1 MEVFSKIIN
10 LCINLKSNF
19 KYYVGIGL
27 LLIVVAMY
35 KFEIFE
41 NRLSPQNIPNN
52 MVFIPGGEYLMG
64 SDKSESYINEKP
76 VHRVVVNSFFMD
88 KYEVTN
94 HQFLQFVNET
104 GYTTTAEKRISWGEM
119 ARQLPEGTLKP
130 NDSLLEPGS
139 LIFKASSY
147 PIPLNDESSWWEW
160 KKGASWKHPFGKNS
174 SIKEIMNHPVVHVS
188 WDDAIAYSQW
198 AGKRLPTEAE
208 WEWAARGKK
217 KDATYPWGNESINK
231 EPLKANF
238 WQGHFPYVNT
248 EKDRYYFTSPVGS
261 FNSNEY
267 GLFDMAGNV
276 WEWCSD
282 FYHINSYVYD
292 KEKGTCINP
301 KGPEISYDPSEPFAV
316 KKILRGG
323 SFLCNDS
330 YCSGYR
336 VSRRMSSSKDTGL
349 MHTGFR
355 CVKDI
360 VG

>member
-1 MEVFSKIIN
+1 MEVWSKIIN

-19 KYYVGIGL
+19 KYYAGIGL
-27 LLIVVAMY
+27 LLIIFSLY
-35 KFEIFE
+35 IFEIFE
-41 NRLSPQNIPNN
+41 NRLAPQNIPNN
-52 MVFIPGGEYLMG
+52 MVLIPGGEYLMG
-64 SDKSESYINEKP
+64 SDKSESYTNEKP
-76 VHRVVVNSFFMD
+76 VHRVVVSSFFMD

-94 HQFLQFVNET
+94 QQFLQFVNET
-104 GYTTTAEKRISWGEM
+104 GYTTTAEKKINWDEM
-119 ARQLPEGTLKP
+119 MSQLRPGTSRP
-130 NDSLLEPGS
+130 PDSLLEPGS

-160 KKGASWKHPFGKNS
+160 EKGASWKHPSGKNS
-174 SIKEIMNHPVVHVS
+174 SINEIMDHPVVHIS
-188 WDDAIAYSQW
+188 WDDAVAYAQW

-217 KDATYPWGNESINK
+217 TDAIYPWGNESIN
-231 EPLKANF
+231 ETPMKANF
-238 WQGHFPYVNT
+238 WQGHFPYKNT
-248 EKDRYYFTSPVGS
+248 KQDGYHLTAPVGS
-261 FNSNEY
+261 FISNEY
-267 GLFDMAGNV
+267 GLFDMSGNV

-282 FYHINSYVYD
+282 FYHINSYSYD
-292 KEKGTCINP
+292 KEKGICINP
-301 KGPEISYDPSEPFAV
+301 KGPKTSYDPSEPFAI

-360 VG
+360 RG

>member
-1 MEVFSKIIN
+1 MEVWSKIIN

-19 KYYVGIGL
+19 KYYAGIGL
-27 LLIVVAMY
+27 LLIIFALY

-41 NRLSPQNIPNN
+41 NRLAPQNIPNN
-52 MVFIPGGEYLMG
+52 MVLIPGGEYLMG
-64 SDKSESYINEKP
+64 SDKSESYTNEKP
-76 VHRVVVNSFFMD
+76 VHRVVVSSFFMD

-94 HQFLQFVNET
+94 QQFLQFVNET
-104 GYTTTAEKRISWGEM
+104 GYTTTAEKKINWDEM
-119 ARQLPEGTLKP
+119 MSQLRPGTSRP
-130 NDSLLEPGS
+130 PDSLLEPGS

-147 PIPLNDESSWWEW
+147 PISLNDESSWWEW
-160 KKGASWKHPFGKNS
+160 EKGASWKHPSGKNS
-174 SIKEIMNHPVVHVS
+174 SINEIMDHPVVHIS
-188 WDDAIAYSQW
+188 WDDAVAYAQW

-217 KDATYPWGNESINK
+217 TDAIYPWGNESIN
-231 EPLKANF
+231 ETPMKANF
-238 WQGHFPYVNT
+238 WQGHFPYKNT
-248 EKDRYYFTSPVGS
+248 EQDGYHLTAPVGS
-261 FNSNEY
+261 FISNEY
-267 GLFDMAGNV
+267 GLFDMSGNV

-282 FYHINSYVYD
+282 FYHINSYSYD
-292 KEKGTCINP
+292 KEKGICINP
-301 KGPEISYDPSEPFAV
+301 KGPKTSYDPSEPFAI

-360 VG
+360 RG

>member
-1 MEVFSKIIN
+1 MEVWSKIIN

-19 KYYVGIGL
+19 KYYAGIGL
-27 LLIVVAMY
+27 LLIIFALY

-41 NRLSPQNIPNN
+41 NRLAPQNIPNN
-52 MVFIPGGEYLMG
+52 MVLIPGGEYFMG
-64 SDKSESYINEKP
+64 SDKSESYTNEKP
-76 VHRVVVNSFFMD
+76 VHRVVVSSFFMD

-94 HQFLQFVNET
+94 QQFLQFVNET
-104 GYTTTAEKRISWGEM
+104 GYTTTAEKKINWDEM
-119 ARQLPEGTLKP
+119 MSQLRPGTSRP
-130 NDSLLEPGS
+130 PDSLLEPGS

-160 KKGASWKHPFGKNS
+160 EKGASWKHPSGKNS
-174 SIKEIMNHPVVHVS
+174 SINEIMDHPVVHIS
-188 WDDAIAYSQW
+188 WDDAVAYAQW

-217 KDATYPWGNESINK
+217 TDAIYPWGNESIN
-231 EPLKANF
+231 ETPMKANF
-238 WQGHFPYVNT
+238 WQGHFPYKNT
-248 EKDRYYFTSPVGS
+248 KQDGYHLTAPVGS
-261 FNSNEY
+261 FISNEY
-267 GLFDMAGNV
+267 GLFDMSGNV

-282 FYHINSYVYD
+282 FYHINSYSYD
-292 KEKGTCINP
+292 KEKGICINP
-301 KGPEISYDPSEPFAV
+301 KGPKTSFDPSEPFAI

-360 VG
+360 RG

>member
-1 MEVFSKIIN
+1 MEVWSKIIN

-19 KYYVGIGL
+19 KYYAGIGI
-27 LLIVVAMY
+27 LLIIFALY

-41 NRLSPQNIPNN
+41 NRLAPQNIPNN
-52 MVFIPGGEYLMG
+52 MVLIPGGEYLMG
-64 SDKSESYINEKP
+64 SDKSESYTNEKP
-76 VHRVVVNSFFMD
+76 VHRVVVSSFFMD

-94 HQFLQFVNET
+94 QQFLQFVNET
-104 GYTTTAEKRISWGEM
+104 GYTTTAEKKINWDEM
-119 ARQLPEGTLKP
+119 MSQLRPGTSRP
-130 NDSLLEPGS
+130 PDSLLEPGS

-160 KKGASWKHPFGKNS
+160 EKGASWKHPSGKNS
-174 SIKEIMNHPVVHVS
+174 SINEIMDHPVVHIS
-188 WDDAIAYSQW
+188 WDDAVAYAQW

-217 KDATYPWGNESINK
+217 TDAIYPWGNESIN
-231 EPLKANF
+231 ETPMKANF
-238 WQGHFPYVNT
+238 WQGHFPYKNT
-248 EKDRYYFTSPVGS
+248 KQDGYHLTAPVGS
-261 FNSNEY
+261 FISNEY
-267 GLFDMAGNV
+267 GLFDMSGNV

-282 FYHINSYVYD
+282 FYHINSYSYD
-292 KEKGTCINP
+292 KEKGICINP
-301 KGPEISYDPSEPFAV
+301 KGPKTSYDPSEPFAI

-360 VG
+360 RG

>member
-1 MEVFSKIIN
+1 MEVWSKIIN

-19 KYYVGIGL
+19 KYYAGIGL
-27 LLIVVAMY
+27 LLIIFALY

-41 NRLSPQNIPNN
+41 NRLAPQNIPNN
-52 MVFIPGGEYLMG
+52 MVLIPGGEYFMG
-64 SDKSESYINEKP
+64 SDKLESYTNEKP
-76 VHRVVVNSFFMD
+76 VHRVVVSSFFMD

-94 HQFLQFVNET
+94 QQFLQFVNET
-104 GYTTTAEKRISWGEM
+104 GYTTTAEKKINWDEM
-119 ARQLPEGTLKP
+119 MSQLRPGTSRP
-130 NDSLLEPGS
+130 PDSLLEPGS

-160 KKGASWKHPFGKNS
+160 EKGASWKHPSGKNS
-174 SIKEIMNHPVVHVS
+174 SINEIMDHPVVHIS
-188 WDDAIAYSQW
+188 WDDAVAYAQW

-217 KDATYPWGNESINK
+217 TDAIYPWGNESIN
-231 EPLKANF
+231 ETPMKANF
-238 WQGHFPYVNT
+238 WQGHFPYKNT
-248 EKDRYYFTSPVGS
+248 KQDGYHLTAPVGS
-261 FNSNEY
+261 FISNEY
-267 GLFDMAGNV
+267 GLFDMSGNV

-282 FYHINSYVYD
+282 FYHINSYSYD
-292 KEKGTCINP
+292 KEKGICINP
-301 KGPEISYDPSEPFAV
+301 KGPKTSYDPSEPFAI

-360 VG
+360 RG

>member
-1 MEVFSKIIN
+1 MEVWSKIIN

-19 KYYVGIGL
+19 KYYAGIGL
-27 LLIVVAMY
+27 LLIIFALY

-41 NRLSPQNIPNN
+41 NRLAPQNIPNN
-52 MVFIPGGEYLMG
+52 MVLIPGGEYFMG
-64 SDKSESYINEKP
+64 SDKSESYTNEKP
-76 VHRVVVNSFFMD
+76 VHRVVVSSFFMD

-94 HQFLQFVNET
+94 QQFLQFVNET
-104 GYTTTAEKRISWGEM
+104 GYTTTAEKKINWDEM
-119 ARQLPEGTLKP
+119 MSQLRPGTSRP
-130 NDSLLEPGS
+130 PDSLLEPGS

-160 KKGASWKHPFGKNS
+160 EKGASWKHPSGKNS
-174 SIKEIMNHPVVHVS
+174 SINEIMDHPVVHIS
-188 WDDAIAYSQW
+188 WDDAVAYAQW

-217 KDATYPWGNESINK
+217 TDAIYPWGNESIN
-231 EPLKANF
+231 ETPMKANF
-238 WQGHFPYVNT
+238 WQGHFPYKNT
-248 EKDRYYFTSPVGS
+248 KQDGYHLTAPVGS
-261 FNSNEY
+261 FISNEY
-267 GLFDMAGNV
+267 GLFDMSGNV

-282 FYHINSYVYD
+282 FYHINSYSYD
-292 KEKGTCINP
+292 KEKGICINP
-301 KGPEISYDPSEPFAV
+301 KGPKTSYDPSEPFAI

-360 VG
+360 RG

>member
-1 MEVFSKIIN
+1 
-10 LCINLKSNF
+10 LKSNF
-19 KYYVGIGL
+19 KYYAGIGL
-27 LLIVVAMY
+27 LLIIFALY

-41 NRLSPQNIPNN
+41 NRLAPQNIPNN
-52 MVFIPGGEYLMG
+52 MVLIPGGEYLMG
-64 SDKSESYINEKP
+64 SDKSESYTNEKP
-76 VHRVVVNSFFMD
+76 VHRVVVSSFFMD

-94 HQFLQFVNET
+94 QQFLQFVNET
-104 GYTTTAEKRISWGEM
+104 GYTTTAEKKINWDEM
-119 ARQLPEGTLKP
+119 MSQLRPGTSRP
-130 NDSLLEPGS
+130 PDSLLEPGS

-147 PIPLNDESSWWEW
+147 PISLNDESSWWEW
-160 KKGASWKHPFGKNS
+160 EKGASWKHPSGKNS
-174 SIKEIMNHPVVHVS
+174 SINEIMDHPVVHIS
-188 WDDAIAYSQW
+188 WDDAVAYAQW

-217 KDATYPWGNESINK
+217 TDAIYPWGNESIN
-231 EPLKANF
+231 ETPMKANF
-238 WQGHFPYVNT
+238 WQGHFPYKNT
-248 EKDRYYFTSPVGS
+248 EQDGYHLTAPVGS
-261 FNSNEY
+261 FISNEY
-267 GLFDMAGNV
+267 GLFDMSGNV

-282 FYHINSYVYD
+282 FYHINSYSYD
-292 KEKGTCINP
+292 KEKGICINP
-301 KGPEISYDPSEPFAV
+301 KGPKTSYDPSEPFAI

-360 VG
+360 RG

>member
-1 MEVFSKIIN
+1 MEVWSKIIN

-19 KYYVGIGL
+19 KYYAGIGL
-27 LLIVVAMY
+27 LLIIFALY

-41 NRLSPQNIPNN
+41 NRLAPQNIPNN
-52 MVFIPGGEYLMG
+52 MVLIPGGEYLMG
-64 SDKSESYINEKP
+64 SDKSESYTNEKP
-76 VHRVVVNSFFMD
+76 VHRVVVSSFFMD

-94 HQFLQFVNET
+94 QQFLQFVNET
-104 GYTTTAEKRISWGEM
+104 GYITTAEKKINWDEM
-119 ARQLPEGTLKP
+119 MSQLRPGTSRP
-130 NDSLLEPGS
+130 PDSLLEPGS

-160 KKGASWKHPFGKNS
+160 EKGASWKHPSGKNS
-174 SIKEIMNHPVVHVS
+174 SINEIMDHPVVHIS
-188 WDDAIAYSQW
+188 WDDAVAYAQW
-198 AGKRLPTEAE
+198 AEKRLPTEAE

-217 KDATYPWGNESINK
+217 TDAIYPWGNESIN
-231 EPLKANF
+231 ETPMKANF
-238 WQGHFPYVNT
+238 WQGHFPYKNT
-248 EKDRYYFTSPVGS
+248 KQDGYHLTAPVGS
-261 FNSNEY
+261 FISNEY
-267 GLFDMAGNV
+267 GLFDMSGNV

-282 FYHINSYVYD
+282 FYHINSYSYD
-292 KEKGTCINP
+292 KEKGICINP
-301 KGPEISYDPSEPFAV
+301 KGPKTSYDPSEPFAI

-360 VG
+360 RG

>member
-1 MEVFSKIIN
+1 MEVWSKIIN

-19 KYYVGIGL
+19 KYYAGIGL
-27 LLIVVAMY
+27 LLIIFSLY

-41 NRLSPQNIPNN
+41 NRLAPQNIPNN
-52 MVFIPGGEYLMG
+52 MVLIPGGEYLMG
-64 SDKSESYINEKP
+64 SDKSESYTNEKP
-76 VHRVVVNSFFMD
+76 VHRVVVSSFFMD

-94 HQFLQFVNET
+94 QQFLQFVNET
-104 GYTTTAEKRISWGEM
+104 GYTTTAEKKINWDEM
-119 ARQLPEGTLKP
+119 MSQLRPGTSRP
-130 NDSLLEPGS
+130 PDSLLEPGS

-160 KKGASWKHPFGKNS
+160 EKGASWKHPSGKNS
-174 SIKEIMNHPVVHVS
+174 SINEIMDHPVVHIS
-188 WDDAIAYSQW
+188 WDDAVAYAQW

-217 KDATYPWGNESINK
+217 TDAIYPWGNESIN
-231 EPLKANF
+231 ETPMKANF
-238 WQGHFPYVNT
+238 WQGHFPYKNT
-248 EKDRYYFTSPVGS
+248 KQDGYHLTAPVGS
-261 FNSNEY
+261 FISNEY
-267 GLFDMAGNV
+267 GLFDMSGNV

-282 FYHINSYVYD
+282 FYHINSYSYD
-292 KEKGTCINP
+292 KEKGICINP
-301 KGPEISYDPSEPFAV
+301 KGPKTSYDPSEPFAI

-360 VG
+360 RG

>member
-1 MEVFSKIIN
+1 MEVWSKIIN

-19 KYYVGIGL
+19 KYYAGIGL
-27 LLIVVAMY
+27 LLIIFALY

-41 NRLSPQNIPNN
+41 NRLAPQNIPNN
-52 MVFIPGGEYLMG
+52 MVLIPGGEYLMG
-64 SDKSESYINEKP
+64 SDKSESYTNEKP
-76 VHRVVVNSFFMD
+76 VHRVVVSSFFMD

-94 HQFLQFVNET
+94 QQFLQFVNET
-104 GYTTTAEKRISWGEM
+104 GYTTTAEKKINWDEM
-119 ARQLPEGTLKP
+119 MSQLRPGTSRP
-130 NDSLLEPGS
+130 PDSLLEPGS

-147 PIPLNDESSWWEW
+147 SIPLNDESSWWEW
-160 KKGASWKHPFGKNS
+160 EKGASWKHPSGKNS
-174 SIKEIMNHPVVHVS
+174 SINEIMDHPVVHIS
-188 WDDAIAYSQW
+188 WDDAVAYAQW

-217 KDATYPWGNESINK
+217 TDAIYPWGNESIN
-231 EPLKANF
+231 ETPMKANF
-238 WQGHFPYVNT
+238 WQGHFPYKNNKQDGYHLT
-248 EKDRYYFTSPVGS
+248 APVGS
-261 FNSNEY
+261 FISNEY
-267 GLFDMAGNV
+267 GLFDMSGNV

-282 FYHINSYVYD
+282 FYHINSYSYD
-292 KEKGTCINP
+292 KEKGICINP
-301 KGPEISYDPSEPFAV
+301 KGPKTSYDPSEPFAI

-360 VG
+360 RG

>member
-1 MEVFSKIIN
+1 MEVWSKIIN

-19 KYYVGIGL
+19 KYYAGIGL
-27 LLIVVAMY
+27 LLIIFALY

-41 NRLSPQNIPNN
+41 NRLAPQNIPNN
-52 MVFIPGGEYLMG
+52 MVLIPGGEYLMG
-64 SDKSESYINEKP
+64 SDKSESYTNEKP
-76 VHRVVVNSFFMD
+76 VHRVVVSSFFMD

-94 HQFLQFVNET
+94 QQFLQFVNET
-104 GYTTTAEKRISWGEM
+104 GYITTAEKKINWDEM
-119 ARQLPEGTLKP
+119 MSQLRPGTSRP
-130 NDSLLEPGS
+130 PDSLLEPGS

-160 KKGASWKHPFGKNS
+160 EKGASWKHPSGKNS
-174 SIKEIMNHPVVHVS
+174 SINEIMDHPVVHIS
-188 WDDAIAYSQW
+188 WDDAVAYAQW

-217 KDATYPWGNESINK
+217 TDAIYPWGNESIN
-231 EPLKANF
+231 ETPMKANF
-238 WQGHFPYVNT
+238 WQGHFPYKNT
-248 EKDRYYFTSPVGS
+248 KQDGYHLTAPVGS
-261 FNSNEY
+261 FISNEY
-267 GLFDMAGNV
+267 GLFDMSGNV

-282 FYHINSYVYD
+282 FYHINSYSYD
-292 KEKGTCINP
+292 KEKGICINP
-301 KGPEISYDPSEPFAV
+301 KGPKTSYDPSEPFAI

-360 VG
+360 RG

>member
-1 MEVFSKIIN
+1 MEVWSKIIN
-10 LCINLKSNF
+10 LCINLESNF
-19 KYYVGIGL
+19 KYYAGIGL
-27 LLIVVAMY
+27 LLIIFSLY

-41 NRLSPQNIPNN
+41 NRLAPQNIPNN
-52 MVFIPGGEYLMG
+52 MVLIPGGEYLMG
-64 SDKSESYINEKP
+64 SDKSESYTNEKP
-76 VHRVVVNSFFMD
+76 VHRVVVSSFFMD

-94 HQFLQFVNET
+94 QQFLQFVNET
-104 GYTTTAEKRISWGEM
+104 GYTTTAEKKINWDEM
-119 ARQLPEGTLKP
+119 MSQLRPGTSRP
-130 NDSLLEPGS
+130 PDSLLEPGS

-160 KKGASWKHPFGKNS
+160 EKGASWKHPSGKNS
-174 SIKEIMNHPVVHVS
+174 SINEIMDHPVVHIS
-188 WDDAIAYSQW
+188 WDDAVAYAQW

-217 KDATYPWGNESINK
+217 TDAIYPWGNESIN
-231 EPLKANF
+231 ETPMKANF
-238 WQGHFPYVNT
+238 WQGHFPYKNT
-248 EKDRYYFTSPVGS
+248 KQDGYHLTAPVGS
-261 FNSNEY
+261 FISNEY
-267 GLFDMAGNV
+267 GLFDMSGNV

-282 FYHINSYVYD
+282 FYHINSYSYD
-292 KEKGTCINP
+292 KEKGICINP
-301 KGPEISYDPSEPFAV
+301 KGPKTSYDPSEPFAI

-360 VG
+360 RG

>member
-1 MEVFSKIIN
+1 MEVWSKIIN

-19 KYYVGIGL
+19 KYYAGIGL
-27 LLIVVAMY
+27 LLIIFALY

-41 NRLSPQNIPNN
+41 NRLAPQNIPNN
-52 MVFIPGGEYLMG
+52 MVLIPGGEYLMG
-64 SDKSESYINEKP
+64 SDKSESYTNEKP
-76 VHRVVVNSFFMD
+76 VHRVVVSSFFMD

-94 HQFLQFVNET
+94 QQFLQFVNET
-104 GYTTTAEKRISWGEM
+104 GYTTTAEKKINWDEM
-119 ARQLPEGTLKP
+119 MSQLRPGTSRP
-130 NDSLLEPGS
+130 PDSLLEPGS

-147 PIPLNDESSWWEW
+147 SIPLNDESSWWEW
-160 KKGASWKHPFGKNS
+160 EKGASWKHPSGKNS
-174 SIKEIMNHPVVHVS
+174 SINEIMDHPVVHIS
-188 WDDAIAYSQW
+188 WDDAVAYAQW

-217 KDATYPWGNESINK
+217 TDAIYPWGNESIN
-231 EPLKANF
+231 ETPMKANF
-238 WQGHFPYVNT
+238 WQGHFPYKNT
-248 EKDRYYFTSPVGS
+248 KQDGYYLTAPVGS
-261 FNSNEY
+261 FISNEY
-267 GLFDMAGNV
+267 GLFDMSGNV

-282 FYHINSYVYD
+282 FYHINSYSYD
-292 KEKGTCINP
+292 KEKGICINP
-301 KGPEISYDPSEPFAV
+301 KGPKTSYDPSEPFAI

-360 VG
+360 RG